1 MHRAHRIDPALIQTH
16 HRTARGNT
24 RRCPSHV
31 ITAHCFGAHQRMRT
45 AMSGASACAPSA
57 QAINM
62 PPAAHAKRHKN
73 SAAKAASA
81 ACIGPLR
88 VERPSVLAE
97 MLAVHVVV
105 NEGTCG
111 KLKLPLRGYARAQ
124 PPERYTARCCSGADP
139 LATRSRPARCRHSA
153 ATTPPPIDG
162 FIASHRTCKTV
173 TPTKAP
179 PACSCASTSL
189 ADLRAPSALMRVTAS
204 TNAGMRLAAW
214 FAAGF
219 RAPLPPV

>member
-1 MHRAHRIDPALIQTH
+1 M
-16 HRTARGNT
+16 
-24 RRCPSHV
+24 

-111 KLKLPLRGYARAQ
+111 KLKLPL
-124 PPERYTARCCSGADP
+124 
-139 LATRSRPARCRHSA
+139 
-153 ATTPPPIDG
+153 
-162 FIASHRTCKTV
+162 
-173 TPTKAP
+173 
-179 PACSCASTSL
+179 
-189 ADLRAPSALMRVTAS
+189 
-204 TNAGMRLAAW
+204 
-214 FAAGF
+214 
-219 RAPLPPV
+219 